1 MKREWS
7 YMDKTLIR
15 KPSKLSKDT
24 DSPGQRRFDHTLF
37 DDLVEASEQ
46 QSLTD
51 IFNLVDYYRTTQI
64 PAFTRDSELFNKLY
78 NNVMNCTDEYKIVE
92 GMLLQTDITI
102 KMLYAMRYA
111 ELVANKVTTPLNNKI
126 KQLQQEYSN
135 MVLKEQQ
142 TNILWNSAIQ
152 NEARANTELSKC
164 KKKHDKEVRV
174 LEHKIADLEKE
185 LAQLK
190 SK

>member
-1 MKREWS
+1 
-7 YMDKTLIR
+7 MDKTLIR

-78 NNVMNCTDEYKIVE
+78 NNIFSFNMYK
-92 GMLLQTDITI
+92 
-102 KMLYAMRYA
+102 Y
-111 ELVANKVTTPLNNKI
+111 
-126 KQLQQEYSN
+126 
-135 MVLKEQQ
+135 
-142 TNILWNSAIQ
+142 
-152 NEARANTELSKC
+152 
-164 KKKHDKEVRV
+164 
-174 LEHKIADLEKE
+174 
-185 LAQLK
+185 
-190 SK
+190 

>member
-126 KQLQQEYSN
+126 KQLQQEYNN